1 VAVISHMGKNTDH
14 GHYICHV
21 RKNGHWVLFNDEKVR
36 TVVCDFCVVDCC
48 IRLKPRAGGG

>member
-1 VAVISHMGKNTDH
+1 MGKNTDH

-36 TVVCDFCVVDCC
+36 TVVAAFVWLVACELVVV
-48 IRLKPRAGGG
+48 G